1 MISKKDME
9 RVLKTMGE
17 GLSDD
22 ELTYFFELAKDPNGP
37 PDMIDI
43 RKITEIL
50 LPKMESTNLLA
61 SRPGG
66 SLSASVSFEEA
77 APVEE

>member
-1 MISKKDME
+1 ME
-9 RVLKTMGE
+9 RILKTMGE

-43 RKITEIL
+43 RKVTEIL

-61 SRPGG
+61 SRPGA
-66 SLSASVSFEEA
+66 LNASASFEEA
-77 APVEE
+77 VVEE